1 MNKPPS
7 INDILAGLQSGKGST
22 YVVDVKKGLF
32 QTDGSEEDHRRA
44 MEALAGAE
52 RLAKIQAQNV
62 QSIAPPAPQPSAPA
76 APSGFTLRQMIDLM
90 KDVGVSGLKKGT
102 IQTKM
107 DILNMFA
114 DHHGENRPVA
124 DVRRTD
130 VSAWDAANAKQ
141 GNVGTTR
148 NTKLSHVISLFE
160 CAMDRGHYIKDK
172 NLGNPAEGVF
182 KFKKGEKLQR
192 SENHGWEAFTL
203 PQVKKL
209 FDPQSLQ
216 QSEMP
221 HTRRGL
227 VIGLYT
233 GARVGEVAQLKLT
246 DFVTINGVEC
256 LRFQGDLKTR
266 TSKRLI
272 PLHPD
277 LLRLGIM
284 EWVAE
289 QKKRGEKRL
298 FPTVDIDKKNKGG
311 AISKGTSNLLA
322 TLEIKVEEGKETRL
336 GFHSFRSTVIQ
347 ELQGNAP
354 LDFQQERRR
363 AYTGHAAYEKHDKT
377 AHSLNYMREWKPKEI
392 EGLHAGI
399 TWGQWLDFVAL
410 KTVLDETD
418 PNPEFI
424 AAKRNAARLQKRAER
439 QSFAGK

>member
-52 RLAKIQAQNV
+52 RLAKIQAQSV
-62 QSIAPPAPQPSAPA
+62 QNDAPRATQPSTPAP
-76 APSGFTLRQMIDLM
+76 PSGFTLRQMIELWEVVD
-90 KDVGVSGLKKGT
+90 VSGLKSGT
-102 IQTKM
+102 VASMLRK
-107 DILNMFA
+107 LNDFA
-114 DHHGENRPVA
+114 DHFGEKRPVA

-130 VSAWDAANAKQ
+130 VSAWDAANVKK
-141 GNVGTTR
+141 GNVISTR
-148 NTKLSHVISLFE
+148 IGKCSHVIQLFD
-160 CAMDRGHYIKDK
+160 CAIRKGHYLKE
-172 NLGNPAEGVF
+172 LGNPAEDVVCF
-182 KFKKGEKLQR
+182 REGEKAQR
-192 SENHGWEAFTL
+192 AEDHGWEAFTL
-203 PQVKKL
+203 AQLKQLFGPQN
-209 FDPQSLQ
+209 LQ
-216 QSEMP
+216 QTEMP

-227 VIGLYT
+227 VVGLFT

-246 DFVTINGVEC
+246 DFETINGVEC
-256 LRFQGDLKTR
+256 VRFQGDLKTK

-289 QKKRGEKRL
+289 QKKRGQTRL
-298 FPTVDIDKKNKGG
+298 FSTVDITKKNKGG

-322 TLEIKVEEGKETRL
+322 YLDIKVEEGKKNRL
-336 GFHSFRSTVIQ
+336 GFHSFRSTVVQEIQ
-347 ELQGNAP
+347 NAP
-354 LDFQQERRR
+354 EDFSDERRR
-363 AYTGHAAYEKHDKT
+363 AYVGHAPYEKKDKSIHKT
-377 AHSLNYMREWKPKEI
+377 NYMREWKPKEI

-424 AAKRNAARLQKRAER
+424 AAKRNAARQIKSAER
-439 QSFAGK
+439 KAQAAKI